1 MFLKSGK
8 QQTKQRCN
16 NALRNV
22 SLKPQAK
29 PCKISF
35 LSYVIKENQMTVA
48 TVATKFT
55 DAQTAQLVEA
65 YRAAPTA
72 DTVAAMAET
81 LGRSVKSVVGKL
93 VSEGVY
99 VSKTA
104 AKAEGVKRETK
115 AEILARVETSLG
127 LDAGTLASLDKGSLD
142 ALKALDAATK
152 AE

>member
-1 MFLKSGK
+1 
-8 QQTKQRCN
+8 
-16 NALRNV
+16 
-22 SLKPQAK
+22 
-29 PCKISF
+29 
-35 LSYVIKENQMTVA
+35 MTVA

-55 DAQTAQLVEA
+55 DADTAKVVEA
-65 YRAAPTA
+65 YRASPTA
-72 DTVAAMAET
+72 DTVAALATE
-81 LGRSVKSVVGKL
+81 LGRSVKSVIGKL

-115 AEILARVETSLG
+115 ADILARVETSLG

-142 ALKALDAATK
+142 ALRALDAATK